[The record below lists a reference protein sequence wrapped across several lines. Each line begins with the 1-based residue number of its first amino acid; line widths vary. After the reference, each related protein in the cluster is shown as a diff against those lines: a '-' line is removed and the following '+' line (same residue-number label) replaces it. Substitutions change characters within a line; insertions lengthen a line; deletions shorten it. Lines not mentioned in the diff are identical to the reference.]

1 MNFEDESEQRAEE
14 KNKEKL
20 LSFSNETPKIDML
33 KYVFRLLK
41 YHDRYQSVDT
51 QERAVKCQL

>member
-1 MNFEDESEQRAEE
+1 VRAFLNFEDEGEQQAEA

-20 LSFSNETPKIDML
+20 LSFAHEPPKIDML

-41 YHDRYQSVDT
+41 YHDRY
-51 QERAVKCQL
+51 